1 MASLTWWTWV
11 WVNSGSL
18 WWTGRPGLLRFMGS
32 QRVGY
37 DWATELNWTE
47 LKVQLNLT
55 WSMKDMLWFQLQS
68 YFCPSSQTFKPK
80 LENAVFSPSLNIWCV
95 QPKHAQLVLI
105 RTGQTLKN
113 LHQWS
118 NAGGQTSLAKLTRH
132 FCKITYRFIKLP
144 VIFLHGW
151 DPKHICVPVDVLFK
165 LKQKVNN
172 CPISITENM
181 GPERRVCKRQIKW
194 EGGKK
199 KTGIPRESYS
209 RCC

>member
-1 MASLTWWTWV
+1 MFIGRTDAKAETLILWPPHVKSWLIGKDSDAGRDWGQEEKGTTEDEMAGWHHWLNGQEFGWTPGVCDGQGGLVCCDSW
-11 WVNSGSL
+11 
-18 WWTGRPGLLRFMGS
+18 GRKES
-32 QRVGY
+32 
-37 DWATELNWTE
+37 DTTERLNWTE

-80 LENAVFSPSLNIWCV
+80 SESAVFSPSLNIWCV

-118 NAGGQTSLAKLTRH
+118 NAGGQTSLAKLTKH

-144 VIFLHGW
+144 VIFLHG
-151 DPKHICVPVDVLFK
+151 
-165 LKQKVNN
+165 
-172 CPISITENM
+172 
-181 GPERRVCKRQIKW
+181 
-194 EGGKK
+194 
-199 KTGIPRESYS
+199 
-209 RCC
+209 